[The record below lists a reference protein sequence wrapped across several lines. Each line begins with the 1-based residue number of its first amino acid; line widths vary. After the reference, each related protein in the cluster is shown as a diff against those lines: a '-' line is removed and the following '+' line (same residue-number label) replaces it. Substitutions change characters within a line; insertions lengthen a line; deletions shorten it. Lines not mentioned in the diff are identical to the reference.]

1 MRTLRLSLAG
11 TVISVMVGVLPLGVA
26 AQTDGDE
33 PRDAASDSLGEVSVV
48 EDLVY
53 ATGSSPDGEVTELK
67 LRLHLPAES
76 EDAPMVISV
85 GGTAVNAKALAE
97 QGVSVFVTG
106 SPDRWPDIILYADP
120 AALRTM
126 AEAVACAVRF
136 ARGSEYGSETAPL
149 VLTGFSAYAPPAA
162 HVALAGEDFD
172 RLWDEY
178 AESAGGPP
186 TQFECTVSEASTRVE
201 GFMGVAGGYDAFVGF
216 EGKYGRDHLQ
226 EHEPELW
233 EMLWGTVGLHPELR
247 VRLVHGNDDLTVPL
261 EVSAAFEAVL
271 AEAGYDVELLE
282 FTGGHITPGDLTVET
297 VLELLQ

>member
-11 TVISVMVGVLPLGVA
+11 VVISVMVGVLPLSVA

-33 PRDAASDSLGEVSVV
+33 PRDAASDSPGEVTVV

-106 SPDRWPDIILYADP
+106 SPDRWPDIMLYADP

-186 TQFECTVSEASTRVE
+186 TQFECTVTEASTRVE
-201 GFMGVAGGYDAFVGF
+201 GLMGVAGGYDAFVGF

-247 VRLVHGNDDLTVPL
+247 VRLVHGDDDLTVPL

-271 AEAGYDVELLE
+271 AEARYDVELLE
-282 FTGGHITPGDLTVET
+282 FAGGHITPGDLTVET